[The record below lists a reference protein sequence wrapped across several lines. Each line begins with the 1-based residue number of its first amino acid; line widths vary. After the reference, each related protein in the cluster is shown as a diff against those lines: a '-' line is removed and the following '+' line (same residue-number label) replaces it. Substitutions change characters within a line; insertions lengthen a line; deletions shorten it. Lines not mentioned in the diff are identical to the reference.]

1 MFRMTNGHSSFL
13 HNPHLFDLKVFYQEI
28 LPGSANSCSNSLN
41 IQTIGYQSSDNN
53 REENLILRDKYC
65 QVML

>member
-1 MFRMTNGHSSFL
+1 MFSMTNGHNSFL

-28 LPGSANSCSNSLN
+28 LPGNGNSCSNSLN
-41 IQTIGYQSSDNN
+41 IQTVRYQSSDNN
-53 REENLILRDKYC
+53 REENLILIKKYY